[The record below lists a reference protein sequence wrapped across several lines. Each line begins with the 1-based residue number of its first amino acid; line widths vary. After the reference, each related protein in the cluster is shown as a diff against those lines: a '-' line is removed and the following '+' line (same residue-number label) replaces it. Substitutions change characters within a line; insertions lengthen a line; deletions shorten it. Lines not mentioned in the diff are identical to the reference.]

1 MLFPIKNVEI
11 TKAPEP
17 DEIKWDNMGFDP
29 NVRVVRRVL
38 IFGLALVLIGA
49 SLTINVFLTSLS
61 IGSNQYALSILI
73 SLVITTINFI
83 I

>member
-1 MLFPIKNVEI
+1 MRK
-11 TKAPEP
+11 
-17 DEIKWDNMGFDP
+17 
-29 NVRVVRRVL
+29 VL

-49 SLTINVFLTSLS
+49 SLTINVFLTSYS